1 MCICVSLENALPES
15 CHPEEIRPRASV
27 FFSLRA
33 GPEGSAP
40 LQLWDL
46 HILFHIRLGLCHP
59 GVSVAGFGSCDS
71 GANRVLQPDHIEYV
85 TAVTACLLAFQLDC
99 FLGGLMSTAAV
110 ERVVEQR
117 PKLDLVPAK
126 PVPQIHE
133 ETEQWDP
140 HPLIPVFVA
149 GAVSLILALSFIG
162 SILAWL
168 ALRHSGVM
176 AP

>member
-1 MCICVSLENALPES
+1 
-15 CHPEEIRPRASV
+15 
-27 FFSLRA
+27 
-33 GPEGSAP
+33 
-40 LQLWDL
+40 
-46 HILFHIRLGLCHP
+46 
-59 GVSVAGFGSCDS
+59 
-71 GANRVLQPDHIEYV
+71 
-85 TAVTACLLAFQLDC
+85 
-99 FLGGLMSTAAV
+99 MSTVAV

-117 PKLDLVPAK
+117 PKLDLVPPRPA
-126 PVPQIHE
+126 PMVYE

-149 GAVSLILALSFIG
+149 GAVSLILSLTFIG